1 MAPSEIPPRI
11 GPYELLEPLGKG
23 STGAV
28 YKAKASATGRAVAL
42 KVLSAE
48 IAGDPET
55 LARFNREVDAVARL
69 SHPNI
74 VQVLDRGG
82 EGGLAYLAMELVEGT
97 SLDVV
102 LRQRRLSLQE
112 VVQIV
117 KQVGRALEAAHRE
130 GIVHRNLNPRN
141 ILVSS
146 TLSTV
151 KLAPFGI
158 RRFESAARK
167 LGNLTTK
174 EMSLG
179 TLSYLAPEQ
188 AAEAS
193 GVDYRADIYSLGV
206 VFYEALTGRIPLGKF
221 SLPAELNREL
231 PSEIDPIVLKCLATD
246 PGKRFASVS
255 ELIEQVEK
263 LEEMMRFQLLDE
275 LQGLK
280 RGTSKL
286 LGSTS
291 PLGSRGVMILFVL
304 LALALVGAGAWMLLH
319 PAEAPAPSTQ
329 PAEKSP
335 PDRPADATPTPP
347 PVESATP
354 VQPTP
359 IGAERPTTAI
369 AERETPVEPK
379 KESAPAPAKAPVAA
393 ETKPKPAQPTVDPAI
408 AELEVARG
416 KFDAR
421 LLDQALADAQALVAT
436 YPSSPVAIEGYFL
449 VARSQLGLQ
458 RSKEA
463 LGTYV
468 EIQSRFKSDPRAA
481 EAAYQ
486 QAKLVQAADSKKTT
500 EEAKR
505 LYADCAANYPNSPW
519 AARALAAKAEIER
532 EQRATLRDPTL
543 ATTVPAA
550 LATYREL
557 TARFGGEPVAEKAWW
572 ELAKI
577 YEDLKRW
584 DLAANAYEELARHF
598 PKTRLDAWF
607 EAAEIHERR
616 LKDAAKAKS
625 LYALVPTTS
634 PRYKDAQKKIGG

>member
-1 MAPSEIPPRI
+1 MAPSEISPRI
-11 GPYELLEPLGKG
+11 GRYDLLEPLGKG
-23 STGAV
+23 STGTV
-28 YKAKASATGRAVAL
+28 YKAQETASGRIVAL
-42 KVLSAE
+42 KVLSDE
-48 IAGDPET
+48 IARDAE
-55 LARFNREVDAVARL
+55 ARSRFYREADAVAGL

-74 VQVLDRGG
+74 VQIVDRGEDG
-82 EGGLAYLAMELVEGT
+82 DRAFLVMEYVEGT

-102 LRQRRLSLQE
+102 LRRRRLSLQE
-112 VVQIV
+112 VVQVV

-130 GIVHRNLNPRN
+130 GIVHRDLNPRN
-141 ILVSS
+141 ILVSA

-151 KLAPFGI
+151 KLAHFGI
-158 RRFESAARK
+158 SRFDSVARK

-188 AAEAS
+188 AVEGAA
-193 GVDYRADIYSLGV
+193 VDHRADIYALGV

-246 PGKRFASVS
+246 PGKRFPSVGQ
-255 ELIEQVEK
+255 LIEQVEK

-291 PLGSRGVMILFVL
+291 PLGSRGVMILFGL
-304 LALALVGAGAWMLLH
+304 LAVALVGAGAWMLLH
-319 PAEAPAPSTQ
+319 PAAPPASSAP
-329 PAEKSP
+329 PAATSAA
-335 PDRPADATPTPP
+335 DPAAAPTPTPP
-347 PVESATP
+347 AVESAATTP
-354 VQPTP
+354 PAPALVVAPT
-359 IGAERPTTAI
+359 AEV
-369 AERETPVEPK
+369 AEKEVAKPK
-379 KESAPAPAKAPVAA
+379 KELAPPPTNAPIAA
-393 ETKPKPAQPTVDPAI
+393 ETKPKPAKPAPDPAI

-421 LLDQALADAQALVAT
+421 LFDQALADAQALVAT

-449 VARSQLGLQ
+449 IARSQVGLQ

-468 EIQSRFKSDPRAA
+468 EIQSRFKNDPRAA

-486 QAKLVQAADSKKTT
+486 QAKLVQAGDSKKTT

-505 LYADCAANYPNSPW
+505 LYADCAANYPASPW
-519 AARALAAKAEIER
+519 SARALAAKAEIER
-532 EQRATLRDPTL
+532 EQRATLRDPSL
-543 ATTVPAA
+543 GTTVPAA
-550 LATYREL
+550 LATYRDL
-557 TARFGGEPVAEKAWW
+557 TARFAGEPVAEKAFW
-572 ELAKI
+572 ELGQM

-584 DLAANAYEELARHF
+584 DLATKAYEDLGRHF
-598 PKTRLDAWF
+598 PKTRFDTWF
-607 EAAEIHERR
+607 QAAEIYERR

-625 LYALVPTTS
+625 TYALVPTTS
-634 PRYKDAQKKIGG
+634 PRYKEAQKKIGS

>member
-1 MAPSEIPPRI
+1 MAPSEISPRI
-11 GPYELLEPLGKG
+11 GRYDLLEPLGKG
-23 STGAV
+23 STGTV
-28 YKAKASATGRAVAL
+28 YKAKETASGRIVAV
-42 KVLSAE
+42 KVLSDE
-48 IAGDPET
+48 IARDAEAR
-55 LARFNREVDAVARL
+55 ARFYREADAVAGL

-74 VQVLDRGG
+74 VQILDRGEDG
-82 EGGLAYLAMELVEGT
+82 DRAYLVMEYVEGT

-102 LRQRRLSLQE
+102 LRRRRLSLQE
-112 VVQIV
+112 VVQVV

-130 GIVHRNLNPRN
+130 GIVHRDLNPRN
-141 ILVSS
+141 ILVSA

-151 KLAPFGI
+151 KLAHFGI
-158 RRFESAARK
+158 SRFDSVARK

-188 AAEAS
+188 AVEGAA
-193 GVDYRADIYSLGV
+193 VDHRADIYSLGV

-246 PGKRFASVS
+246 PGKRFSTVGQ
-255 ELIEQVEK
+255 LIEQVEK

-291 PLGSRGVMILFVL
+291 PLGSRGVMILFGL
-304 LALALVGAGAWMLLH
+304 LAVALVGAGAWMLLH
-319 PAEAPAPSTQ
+319 PAAPPASSAP
-329 PAEKSP
+329 PAEKSS

-354 VQPTP
+354 APPTP
-359 IGAERPTTAI
+359 IASEDPKTGV
-369 AERETPVEPK
+369 AERETPAEPK
-379 KESAPAPAKAPVAA
+379 KESAPAPVKASVAA
-393 ETKPKPAQPTVDPAI
+393 ESKPKPAKPTADPAV

-421 LLDQALADAQALVAT
+421 LLDQALTDAQALVAT
-436 YPSSPVAIEGYFL
+436 YPSSPVVIEGYFL
-449 VARSQLGLQ
+449 IARSQLGLQ

-468 EIQSRFKSDPRAA
+468 EIQSRFKNDPRAA

-486 QAKLVQAADSKKTT
+486 QAKLVQAGDSKKTT

-505 LYADCAANYPNSPW
+505 LYADCAANYPTSPW
-519 AARALAAKAEIER
+519 SARALAAKAEIER

-572 ELAKI
+572 ELGKM

-607 EAAEIHERR
+607 EAAEIYERR

-625 LYALVPTTS
+625 TYALVPTTS
-634 PRYKDAQKKIGG
+634 PRYKEAQKKAGN